1 MRTIGGKPQARRRSA
16 RWQVKKHDDT
26 LIERWARSC
35 SREHGDCRGCEFTEN
50 CQDLADRLIGCM
62 GVPLTGQCK
71 QAGYDSPQRR
81 AAKSQATSP
90 DSDPHQDPLC
100 IQAAALR

>member
-1 MRTIGGKPQARRRSA
+1 MGTIGGRSTARRRSA

-26 LIERWARSC
+26 LIERWARAC

-50 CQDLADRLIGCM
+50 CQDLADRLISCM
-62 GVPLTGQCK
+62 AVPLTGQWK
-71 QAGYDSPQRR
+71 QARYDSPQRR
-81 AAKSQATSP
+81 VAGSEAVSQ
-90 DSDPHQDPLC
+90 DSTPRRGSLC